1 MPPLHEA
8 VVRGLAP
15 DRGLYMP
22 ERIRKLPAEFFD
34 HIDSMSFQ
42 EIAYHVADAFFGEDI
57 PADRLKQIVYDFT
70 FALSDINYKKS
81 ISDSA

>member
-1 MPPLHEA
+1 MKYYSTNHTAPLASLHEA

-34 HIDSMSFQ
+34 RIDSMSFQ

-57 PADRLKQIVYDFT
+57 PADRLKQIDR
-70 FALSDINYKKS
+70 KS
-81 ISDSA
+81 VV

>member
-1 MPPLHEA
+1 MKYYSTNHTAPLASLHEA

-34 HIDSMSFQ
+34 RIDSMSFQ
-42 EIAYHVADAFFGEDI
+42 KIAYHVLMHSSERTSLLRASSRLSTTRSPS
-57 PADRLKQIVYDFT
+57 PAP
-70 FALSDINYKKS
+70 
-81 ISDSA
+81 